1 LPLGDRVRANIIIFG
16 IIPLVYSYQKEFCI
30 IALIPGLPYYLN
42 SNARSKTRIINMK
55 AYSIDIRQKIID
67 AYNNQEGSQRKLA
80 KRFRVSLSF
89 VQSLLKRYRE
99 TGSVNPKPHGG
110 GQTPKL
116 TPQQLALIP
125 QFVKEDNNATLDEL
139 CEKLYQKTQVR
150 ISRATMGRV
159 LQTFKLPRKKIST
172 RERVRQVEPEKAAS

>member
-1 LPLGDRVRANIIIFG
+1 
-16 IIPLVYSYQKEFCI
+16 
-30 IALIPGLPYYLN
+30 
-42 SNARSKTRIINMK
+42 MK

-99 TGSVNPKPHGG
+99 TGSVDPKPHGG

-116 TPQQLALIP
+116 TPQQLAIVP
-125 QFVKEDNNATLDEL
+125 QLVKEDNNATLDEL

-159 LQTFKLPRKKIST
+159 LQTFKLPRKKSST
-172 RERVRQVEPEKAAS
+172 RDRERHVAPEKAAS